1 VSVQAQ
7 PKDYAKAI
15 YDLALEAWAQQ
26 LGNVQQVLESNTAL
40 RTDLEDAS
48 VDVRD
53 RLNRLQQATPGGLSG
68 GVRKFLGTLLEA
80 GQLDQLDA
88 ILVEFEQLARRKPER
103 QVAQVKSAVPLT
115 EAEKQDLHARLTDRF
130 GPDLELQ
137 LDVDPSLIGGIYVRV
152 GDQVIDGSI
161 AGKLSALR
169 EQLAA

>member
-1 VSVQAQ
+1 MSVQAQ

-15 YDLALEAWAQQ
+15 YDLALETWAQQ
-26 LGNVQQVLESNTAL
+26 LGHVQQALERNPAL
-40 RTDLEDAS
+40 RASLQDAS
-48 VDVRD
+48 VEVRD
-53 RLNRLQQATPGGLSG
+53 RLSQLEQATPGGLSG

-80 GQLDQLDA
+80 GQLDQLNA
-88 ILVEFEQLARRKPER
+88 ILVEFQKLARRQPER
-103 QVAQVKSAVPLT
+103 RLAQVKSAVPLT
-115 EAEKQDLHARLTDRF
+115 EAERQDLHTRLTDRF

-137 LDVDPSLIGGIYVRV
+137 FDVDPSLIGGIYVRV